1 MSGAQRWPSTIPFTH
16 PFIQQVF
23 YYAHIQRQAEVGA
36 RPVRPELSR
45 VRGAEPRT
53 SKFSG
58 RGSSPRLPSSGV
70 TRQRDLPS
78 PEPSAPG
85 LPRGCVSTP
94 PPEGALQRRALGPP
108 LRRAPLGSAL
118 RAAPRWYVPPSR
130 PPPPRRPSPPVV
142 GAGSAAILGC
152 SALAAAAA
160 AAAAGRGGSP
170 GTRPQQRGGGGGG
183 CGGAGSS

>member
-1 MSGAQRWPSTIPFTH
+1 MPSAGQAPSHSLTHSFSKYFIMRIFSAKQRSAPASSSGTLAGEGRRAENF
-16 PFIQQVF
+16 QVF
-23 YYAHIQRQAEVGA
+23 RPGVFPASSLQRSNETKTCPRRNP
-36 RPVRPELSR
+36 RP
-45 VRGAEPRT
+45 
-53 SKFSG
+53 
-58 RGSSPRLPSSGV
+58 
-70 TRQRDLPS
+70 
-78 PEPSAPG
+78 PG
-85 LPRGCVSTP
+85 LPRGCFSTP

-118 RAAPRWYVPPSR
+118 RAAPRRYVPPSR

-170 GTRPQQRGGGGGG
+170 GTRPQQRGGGGG